1 MKHCHNCKSS
11 LLTQKNLTETL
22 EVTSYIFTAQLP
34 ALVCEACGEASYAG
48 EDLHRFEL
56 AAARKLAE
64 IAEPSGEAVRFLR
77 KSIGLKAI
85 DLAQLLHI
93 TPETLSRWENEK
105 LAVDENSFLI
115 LGDLEEDHCTGSKRT
130 RERLKTI
137 REPRTHKP
145 SLITLDLP
153 VS

>member
-1 MKHCHNCKSS
+1 MKHCYNCQSE
-11 LLTQKNLTETL
+11 LLIQKTPTETL
-22 EVTSYIFTAQLP
+22 EIAGYVFTAQLP
-34 ALVCEACGEASYAG
+34 SLVCEACGEGSYAG

-64 IAEPSGEAVRFLR
+64 IAEPSGEAARFLR

-93 TPETLSRWENEK
+93 TPEILSRWENGK

-115 LGDLEEDHCTGSKRT
+115 LGDLVEDYCTGSKRT
-130 RERLKTI
+130 LERLKTL

-145 SLITLDLP
+145 SLIPLELP
-153 VS
+153 TQ